1 MKSVHKKY
9 GRSFMTSFLF
19 SFLAFSFTL
28 RGIWPLEPVASALS
42 GECRHIESRLS
53 LIHGGS
59 IMRLFLLS
67 FLLFLALPLAAADQ
81 AVVKHVVD
89 GDTIVVQCGAAT
101 FRHAQCTALT
111 IRLIGIDTPE
121 CKAPGEIL
129 KSVYRCPGK
138 RSRPLGEMMFLS
150 TF

>member
-28 RGIWPLEPVASALS
+28 RGIWPLEPGAPALC
-42 GECRHIESRLS
+42 GDLRCTKSRLS

-67 FLLFLALPLAAADQ
+67 FCLFLALPLAAADL
-81 AVVKHVVD
+81 AFVKNVVE
-89 GDTIVVQCGAAT
+89 GDTIVVQSGAAT
-101 FRHAQCTALT
+101 FRQAQCTALT
-111 IRLIGIDTPE
+111 VRLIGIDTPN
-121 CKAPGEIL
+121 ASPTA
-129 KSVYRCPGK
+129 R
-138 RSRPLGEMMFLS
+138 LS
-150 TF
+150 GIQRDPALM